1 MSYPLSTMQR
11 RTVLR
16 QAVAIGGVLS
26 ASAALPSLALAQ
38 SNPASASRS
47 AKNGLPRIVSVN
59 GAITEVIYALGAQ
72 AQLVGTDTTSLYP
85 EAALATPKVGYMRQL
100 SAEGL
105 LSLKPD
111 VLLATSDA
119 GPPAVLDQVRSAG
132 VKVEMMES
140 DHTWGEVQRLV
151 TVVGNAAAQQAR
163 AKALLADLNA
173 QWAATQKLVAAARGP
188 KRRVLFILAHSGTPQ
203 VSGSKTGADALIRF
217 AGGVNAID
225 GFAGYRPM
233 TAEAMA
239 VAAPDLILTTTQ
251 GITAAGGIDKFWARP
266 ELELTPAYRNRVLVH
281 MDALELLGFGPRLP
295 ATVATLHRR
304 LLTA

>member
-1 MSYPLSTMQR
+1 MQR

-16 QAVAIGGVLS
+16 RAVALGGTLS
-26 ASAALPSLALAQ
+26 ASAVLPRLALAQ
-38 SNPASASRS
+38 SNPAGALHNG
-47 AKNGLPRIVSVN
+47 KNALPRIVSVN

-85 EAALATPKVGYMRQL
+85 AAALATPKVGYMRQL

-132 VKVEMMES
+132 VKVELLES

-151 TVVGNAAAQQAR
+151 TVVGNAAAQPAR
-163 AKALLADLNA
+163 AKALLAELNT
-173 QWAATQKLVAAARGP
+173 QWAATEKLVAAARGP
-188 KRRVLFILAHSGTPQ
+188 KRRVLFILAHGGTPQ
-203 VSGSKTGADALIRF
+203 VAGSKTGADALIRF
-217 AGGVNAID
+217 SGGINAIE
-225 GFAGYRPM
+225 GFSGFRPM

-251 GITAAGGIDKFWARP
+251 GITASGGVDKFWARP

-295 ATVATLHRR
+295 ATVAALHKR
-304 LLTA
+304 LVAV